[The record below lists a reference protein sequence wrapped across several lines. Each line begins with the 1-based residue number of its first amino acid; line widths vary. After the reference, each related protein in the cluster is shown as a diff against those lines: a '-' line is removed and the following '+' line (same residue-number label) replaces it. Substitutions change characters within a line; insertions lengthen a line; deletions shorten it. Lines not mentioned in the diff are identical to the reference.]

1 MAYPWRGVWSANT
14 IYPSGSLVSFRGA
27 NFLATST
34 TTAGQSPPGAPWSVV
49 VAQEGQG
56 PATSSTAAPAYTIAQ
71 MRAQAAGWFV
81 AHRGSGAEFP
91 EHTLTGYDVSA
102 ELMRTNGYV
111 PAIEV
116 SVVAAA
122 DKTLFCMHDPDF
134 DKSTNSTGAATTRPW
149 SEISALVRT
158 DETTYLGPGW
168 PGQQLVT
175 LREVFDRFIHNTV
188 IFVEAKSNAAVQ
200 PLQRMLLEDY
210 PQARQNVVIKM
221 QYNNS
226 LLSWARTNGFTT
238 WGYLAGDGLTND
250 SELNTYDSVV
260 DMWGIPA
267 VTTDARISEIVARG
281 KDVIV
286 WEVHRR
292 EQARHLSQDLGVE
305 GLMCSRIAYVTRSTN
320 TEFTYKMLAADN
332 FATKVMMPGML
343 ENDAT
348 LPASEA
354 ARANRLK
361 FDASDGSVYFPDLA
375 AAHTVCLGGLNE
387 VPAPS
392 SYNVLWSMK
401 WPVIPPVSTQV
412 SGVAICRPDDSSYVF
427 TASTN
432 TVGGY
437 HCFVRANGEMVL
449 NRHDPGTATSTTVMN
464 GTPPTTEGFQPPVAD
479 TYMTFRIEVRPTSL
493 TFVRTDISPEFSITS
508 SAAVAQTYR
517 GPYMHLVSGNV
528 TQNSSTPHWRAVS
541 MPTV

>member
-14 IYPSGSLVSFRGA
+14 IYPSGSLVSFEGA
-27 NFLATST
+27 IFLATST
-34 TTAGQSPPGAPWSVV
+34 TTVGQSPPAAPWSVV

-56 PATSSTAAPAYTIAQ
+56 PSAGTATVPAYTVAQ
-71 MRAQAAGWFV
+71 MRAQSAGWFL

-91 EHTLTGYDVSA
+91 EHTMVGYDASM
-102 ELMRTNGYV
+102 ELLRTNGFV
-111 PAIEV
+111 PAMEV
-116 SVVAAA
+116 SCVAAA

-134 DKSTNSTGAATTRPW
+134 DKSTTSTGAAVNRPW
-149 SEISALVRT
+149 SEISALIT
-158 DETTYLGPGW
+158 SSEADYLGPGW
-168 PGQQLVT
+168 PGQKLVT
-175 LREVFDRFIHNTV
+175 LREVLDRFIHNTV
-188 IFVEAKSNAAVQ
+188 IFVEAKTNQAVQ

-210 PQARQNVVIKM
+210 PQARQNIVVKM
-221 QYNNS
+221 AYNNS

-238 WGYLAGDGLTND
+238 WGYLAGDGLTSD
-250 SELNTYDSVV
+250 AELNAYDSVV
-260 DMWGIPA
+260 DMWGVPTI
-267 VTTDARISEIVARG
+267 TTDARVAQIVARG
-281 KDVIV
+281 KDVIM
-286 WEVHRR
+286 WEIHRR
-292 EQARHLSQDLGVE
+292 AQVTQLVALGVK

-332 FATKVMMPGML
+332 FDSKVMMPGML

-348 LPASEA
+348 IPASEA

-361 FDASDGSVYFPDLA
+361 FDASDGSVYFPSLSS
-375 AAHTVCLGGLNE
+375 AHTVCLGGLNE

-401 WPVIPPVSTQV
+401 WPVLPPVSTQV
-412 SGVAICRPDDSSYVF
+412 SGVAVCRPDDTAYVF

-437 HCFVRANGEMVL
+437 HCLIRQNGELVM
-449 NRHDPGTATSTTVMN
+449 NRHDPGTGTSTTVAN
-464 GTPPTTEGFQPPVAD
+464 GTPPTTGGFQPPVAD

-493 TFVRTDISPEFSITS
+493 TFVRTDITPEFSITS

-528 TQNSSTPHWRAVS
+528 TQDSSTPHWRDVS
-541 MPTV
+541 MPTI

>member
-27 NFLATST
+27 IFLATST
-34 TTAGQSPPGAPWSVV
+34 TTAGQSPPAAPWSVV
-49 VAQEGQG
+49 VSQEGQG
-56 PATSSTAAPAYTIAQ
+56 PSASSALPAYTIAQ
-71 MRAQAAGWFV
+71 MRAQAAGWYV

-91 EHTLTGYDVSA
+91 EHTLVGYDVST

-149 SEISALVRT
+149 SEIAALVRSEET
-158 DETTYLGPGW
+158 DYLGPGW
-168 PGQQLVT
+168 PGQRLVT
-175 LREVFDRFIHNTV
+175 LREVLDRFIHNTV

-210 PQARQNVVIKM
+210 PQARQNVVVKM
-221 QYNNS
+221 MYNNS

-267 VTTDARISEIVARG
+267 VTTDARIAEIVARG
-281 KDVIV
+281 KDTMV

-292 EQARHLSQDLGVE
+292 EQARHLSQDLGVK

-343 ENDAT
+343 EGDPT
-348 LPASEA
+348 IPTSEA
-354 ARANRLK
+354 SRATRLK
-361 FDASDGSVYFPDLA
+361 FDASDGSVYFPSLSS
-375 AAHTVCLGGLNE
+375 AHTVCLGGLNE

-412 SGVAICRPDDSSYVF
+412 SGVAVCRPDDTQYIF
-427 TASTN
+427 TGSTN

-437 HCFVRANGEMVL
+437 HCLVRANGEML
-449 NRHDPGTATSTTVMN
+449 INRHDPGTAGSTAVAN
-464 GTPPTTEGFQPPVAD
+464 GTPPTTSGFQPPVAD

-508 SAAVAQTYR
+508 SAAAAQTYR

-528 TQNSSTPHWRAVS
+528 TQNSSTPHWRNVS

>member
-1 MAYPWRGVWSANT
+1 MAYPWRGVWSAKI
-14 IYPSGSLVSFRGA
+14 IYPTDSLVSFRGA
-27 NFLATST
+27 IFRATST
-34 TTAGQSPPGAPWSVV
+34 TTVGQSPPAAPWSVV

-56 PATSSTAAPAYTIAQ
+56 PAVSSAATPAYTISQ
-71 MRAQAAGWFV
+71 MRAQTAGWYV

-91 EHTLTGYDVSA
+91 EHTLLGYDVSA
-102 ELMRTNGYV
+102 QLLRTNGYV

-122 DKTLFCMHDPDF
+122 DKTLFCMHDQDF
-134 DKSTNSTGAATTRPW
+134 DKSTTSTGAATLRPW
-149 SEISALVRT
+149 SEVSALIRT
-158 DETTYLGPGW
+158 DETDYLGPGW
-168 PGQQLVT
+168 PGQRLVT
-175 LREVFDRFIHNTV
+175 LREVLDRFINNTV

-210 PQARQNVVIKM
+210 PQARQNVIVKM

-238 WGYLAGDGLTND
+238 WGYLSSDGTTND

-267 VTTDARISEIVARG
+267 VTSDARIGEIVARG

-286 WEVHRR
+286 WEIHRR

-320 TEFTYKMLAADN
+320 TEYTYKMLASDN

-343 ENDAT
+343 EGDPT
-348 LPASEA
+348 IPTSEA

-361 FDASDGSVYFPDLA
+361 FDASDGSVYFPSLSS
-375 AAHTVCLGGLNE
+375 AHTVCLGGLNE

-412 SGVAICRPDDSSYVF
+412 SGIAICRPDDSQYVF
-427 TASTN
+427 TASNN

-449 NRHDPGTATSTTVMN
+449 NRHDPDTATSTTVAN
-464 GTPPTTEGFQPPVAD
+464 GTPPTTSGFQPPVAD
-479 TYMTFRIEVRPTSL
+479 TYMSFRLEVRPTSL

-528 TQNSSTPHWRAVS
+528 TQNSSTPHWKSIS
-541 MPTV
+541 MPSV

>member
-14 IYPSGSLVSFRGA
+14 IYPSGSLVSFKGA
-27 NFLATST
+27 IFLATST

-49 VAQEGQG
+49 VSQEGQG
-56 PATSSTAAPAYTIAQ
+56 PATAPAAPAYTVAQ
-71 MRAQAAGWFV
+71 MRAQPAGWFL

-91 EHTLTGYDVSA
+91 EHTMVGYDASM
-102 ELMRTNGYV
+102 ELLRTNGYV
-111 PAIEV
+111 PAMEV

-134 DKSTNSTGAATTRPW
+134 DKSTTSTGAATTRPW

-175 LREVFDRFIHNTV
+175 LREVLDRFIHNTV

-210 PQARQNVVIKM
+210 PQARQNVVVKM
-221 QYNNS
+221 AYNNS

-260 DMWGIPA
+260 DMWGVPTI
-267 VTTDARISEIVARG
+267 TTDARIAQIVARG
-281 KDVIV
+281 KDVIA
-286 WEVHRR
+286 WEIHRR
-292 EQARHLSQDLGVE
+292 EQARHLSQDLGVK

-343 ENDAT
+343 EGDPT
-348 LPASEA
+348 IPASEA
-354 ARANRLK
+354 ARAIRLK
-361 FDASDGSVYFPDLA
+361 FDASDGSVYFPDLTV
-375 AAHTVCLGGLNE
+375 AHTVCLGGLNE

-392 SYNVLWSMK
+392 SYNILWSMK

-412 SGVAICRPDDSSYVF
+412 SGVAICRPDDTQYVF
-427 TASTN
+427 TATTN

-437 HCFVRANGEMVL
+437 HAFVRANGEMVL

-464 GTPPTTEGFQPPVAD
+464 GTPPTTGGFQPPVAD
-479 TYMTFRIEVRPTSL
+479 TYMSFRIEVRPTSL
-493 TFVRTDISPEFSITS
+493 TFVRTDISPEYSITS